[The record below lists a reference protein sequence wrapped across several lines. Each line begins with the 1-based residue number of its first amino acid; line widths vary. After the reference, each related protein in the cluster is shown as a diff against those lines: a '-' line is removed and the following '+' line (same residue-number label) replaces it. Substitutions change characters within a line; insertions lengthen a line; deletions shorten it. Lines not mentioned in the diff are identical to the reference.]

1 MHDQAQ
7 TLRKLVRE
15 CVRADAAPAVPRPA
29 VLVVV
34 GAQQGVGTTSV
45 AQHLT
50 AAFQQLGQA
59 SILVDAGA
67 TEGIAL
73 QAQAEGIQ
81 IFAASADN
89 RLAAADANH
98 HRWIAELAHV
108 APGTEVV
115 VVDGGNGSRTGMQ
128 AIWEASTVALLVT
141 SPDPPSVLRVYTR
154 LKLLHTGGPRP
165 WIYCLVNRAPDAAT
179 AGAVFARLHQACRRF
194 LDLDLRPAGF
204 VPQEPSLTRDER
216 RHAPQPLVQLA
227 QPVRERLIRAASA
240 LCEGLH
246 GVDAKF
252 PVISCQE
259 RFNLEPRS
267 DRYTRTL
274 SVADQPI
281 NFAD

>member
-15 CVRADAAPAVPRPA
+15 CVRADAAPPASRPA
-29 VLVVV
+29 VLVVI

-45 AQHLT
+45 ARYLT
-50 AAFQQLGQA
+50 EAFQQLGQA
-59 SILVDAGA
+59 SILVDGGA

-81 IFAASADN
+81 IFAASAEN
-89 RLAAADANH
+89 RLLAADADS

-108 APGTEVV
+108 APDTEVV
-115 VVDGGNGSRTGMQ
+115 VVDGGNGTRSGMQ
-128 AIWEASTVALLVT
+128 AIWEASEAALLVT
-141 SPDPPSVLRVYTR
+141 TPDPPAVLRVYTL
-154 LKLLHTGGPRP
+154 LKLLHSGGPRP
-165 WIYCLVNRAPDAAT
+165 LIYCLINRASDATT

-204 VPQEPSLTRDER
+204 VPQELVLDSGRREPSHFE
-216 RHAPQPLVQLA
+216 QLA
-227 QPVRERLIRAASA
+227 QPVRERLLRAASA
-240 LCEGLH
+240 LSEGLRS
-246 GVDAKF
+246 AEAEF

-274 SVADQPI
+274 SVADQPLD
-281 NFAD
+281 FAD